1 MSQATESTITS
12 ARRPKTSPVRF
23 IGAGRPEFAPP
34 PDAAQAAH
42 AAFVAAIAALTPPR
56 IVGTPDAADVHNR
69 VDHIRAVFRALVRYQ
84 QEIVTDTADQLPT
97 AGSVDLGKIDNVL
110 IDAQNEDDDS
120 PYDVVAVLNR
130 MGCHIALRG
139 LVAAE

>member
-1 MSQATESTITS
+1 MSTATLRK
-12 ARRPKTSPVRF
+12 AGVRV
-23 IGAGRPEFAPP
+23 PEFASP

-56 IVGTPDAADVHNR
+56 IVGTPDAADVRNR

-84 QEIVTDTADQLPT
+84 QEIVADTADKLPA
-97 AGSVDLGKIDNVL
+97 AGSVDLVEIDNIL
-110 IDAQNEDDDS
+110 FDAQNEDDDS
-120 PYDVVAVLNR
+120 PYDVVAALNR
-130 MGCHIALRG
+130 LGCHIAVRG